1 MIDIHCH
8 ILPNVDDGA
17 KNIENSKVLL
27 KEEIENNNEYVILTP
42 HQNKDNLNKEML
54 ENQFEE
60 FSKNIDLNVKLM
72 LGCELYYYEGMEK
85 DLKDGKILTLNN
97 SKYVLIEFSTRS
109 ETKVSDVVYEISS
122 NGFVPI
128 VAHVE
133 RYPYLKNDDYLDIVK
148 NGGLIQVNSRC
159 FTTKEHKKKLKFLLK
174 NKLVSFIASDCHD
187 EVRRPCDFEKAK
199 AFVKK
204 KYKDQYTKL
213 FETIPDF
220 V

>member
-17 KNIENSKVLL
+17 KSIESSKNLL
-27 KEEIENNNEYVILTP
+27 NDEIKNNNEYVILTP
-42 HQNKDNLNKEML
+42 HQNKENLNKKML
-54 ENQFEE
+54 VNQFEE
-60 FSKNIDLNVKLM
+60 FNKQIDLNVKLM

-97 SKYVLIEFSTRS
+97 SKYVLVEFSTRS

-122 NGFVPI
+122 YGFVPI

-133 RYPYLKNDDYLDIVK
+133 RYPYLKNDDYIDIVK
-148 NGGLIQVNSRC
+148 NGGLIQINSRC
-159 FTTKEHKKKLKFLLK
+159 FTTKEYKKKLKFLLK

-187 EVRRPCDFEKAK
+187 EIKRPCDFEKAK
-199 AFVKK
+199 TIIKK

-213 FETIPDF
+213 FETVPDF

>member
-17 KNIENSKVLL
+17 KSIESSKKLL
-27 KEEIENNNEYVILTP
+27 NDEIKNNNEYVILTP
-42 HQNKDNLNKEML
+42 HQNKENLNKEML
-54 ENQFEE
+54 VNQFEE
-60 FSKNIDLNVKLM
+60 FNKQIDLNVKLM

-97 SKYVLIEFSTRS
+97 SKYVLVEFSTRS

-122 NGFVPI
+122 YGFVPI

-148 NGGLIQVNSRC
+148 NGGLIQINSRC
-159 FTTKEHKKKLKFLLK
+159 FTTKEYKKKLKFLLK

-187 EVRRPCDFEKAK
+187 ENKRPCDFEKAK
-199 AFVKK
+199 TIIKK

-213 FETIPDF
+213 FETVPDF

>member
-17 KNIENSKVLL
+17 KSIESSKKLL
-27 KEEIENNNEYVILTP
+27 NDEIKNNNEYVILTP
-42 HQNKDNLNKEML
+42 HQNKENLNKEML
-54 ENQFEE
+54 VNQFEE
-60 FSKNIDLNVKLM
+60 FNKQIDLNVKLM

-97 SKYVLIEFSTRS
+97 SKYVLVEFSTRS

-122 NGFVPI
+122 YGFVPI

-133 RYPYLKNDDYLDIVK
+133 RYPYLKNDDYIDIVK
-148 NGGLIQVNSRC
+148 NGGLIQINSRC
-159 FTTKEHKKKLKFLLK
+159 FTTKEYKKKLKFLLK

-187 EVRRPCDFEKAK
+187 EIKRPCDFEKAK
-199 AFVKK
+199 TIIKK

-213 FETIPDF
+213 FETVPDF